1 MKIIRVISISSFL
14 FILCLFENYLN
25 TFISL
30 DFGVYIFLISLLYI
44 GTELFNQNLVIP
56 IFLSGVL
63 YDSFFS
69 TYYLGL
75 YTSIFLVVV
84 VLSNFVVSR
93 YSRSNVIYAITISLC
108 LLIYKI
114 PIIFEFDLNY
124 WLIGYLTSI
133 FVNLLLFFFFKRALR
148 NNVYPKKT

>member
-1 MKIIRVISISSFL
+1 MKVIRLISLSTFL
-14 FILCLFENYLN
+14 FIICLFENYLN

-44 GTELFNQNLVIP
+44 GIELFNQNLVIP
-56 IFLSGVL
+56 IFLTGIL

-75 YTSIFLVVV
+75 YTSIFLAVVV
-84 VLSNFVVSR
+84 FSNFVISR
-93 YSRSNVIYAITISLC
+93 YSRSNVIYISTISLC

-114 PIIFEFDLNY
+114 PIILEFDLDY
-124 WLIGYLTSI
+124 WLTGYLNSI
-133 FVNLLLFFFFKRALR
+133 IVNSLIFFFLNRALR
-148 NNVYPKKT
+148 NNV

>member
-1 MKIIRVISISSFL
+1 MIRVISISTFL

-25 TFISL
+25 TLISL

-44 GTELFNQNLVIP
+44 GTEFFNQNLVIP
-56 IFLSGVL
+56 IFLTGIL

-93 YSRSNVIYAITISLC
+93 YSQSNVTYIITISLC

-114 PIIFEFDLNY
+114 PIILEFGLDY
-124 WLIGYLTSI
+124 WLTGYFISI
-133 FVNLLLFFFFKRALR
+133 FVNSLIFFLLKRVLS
-148 NNVYPKKT
+148 NNV

>member
-1 MKIIRVISISSFL
+1 MKAIRVISISTFL
-14 FILCLFENYLN
+14 FTLCLIENYLN

-30 DFGVYIFLISLLYI
+30 DFGVYVFLISLLYI

-56 IFLSGVL
+56 IFLSGIL

-93 YSRSNVIYAITISLC
+93 YGRSNVIYIITISIC
-108 LLIYKI
+108 LLIYKV
-114 PIIFEFDLNY
+114 PIILEFDLDY
-124 WLIGYLTSI
+124 WLTRYFTSV
-133 FVNLLLFFFFKRALR
+133 FVNSLIFLFLKRVLR
-148 NNVYPKKT
+148 NNV

>member
-1 MKIIRVISISSFL
+1 MKVIRLISISIFL

-25 TFISL
+25 TLISL
-30 DFGVYIFLISLLYI
+30 DFGVYVFLISLLYI

-56 IFLSGVL
+56 IFLSGIL

-93 YSRSNVIYAITISLC
+93 YGRSNVIYIITIFIC

-114 PIIFEFDLNY
+114 PIILEFDLDY
-124 WLIGYLTSI
+124 WLTGYFISI
-133 FVNLLLFFFFKRALR
+133 FVNSLLFLFFKRALR
-148 NNVYPKKT
+148 NNV

>member
-1 MKIIRVISISSFL
+1 MKVIKVISISTFL
-14 FILCLFENYLN
+14 FLLCLIENYLN

-44 GTELFNQNLVIP
+44 GIELFNQNLVIP
-56 IFLSGVL
+56 IFLTGIL

-75 YTSIFLVVV
+75 YTSIFLAVVV
-84 VLSNFVVSR
+84 FSNFLISR
-93 YSRSNVIYAITISLC
+93 YSASNVTYISIISLC

-114 PIIFEFDLNY
+114 PIILEFDLDY
-124 WLIGYLTSI
+124 WLTGYLNSLI
-133 FVNLLLFFFFKRALR
+133 VNSLIFFFLNRTLR
-148 NNVYPKKT
+148 NNV

>member
-1 MKIIRVISISSFL
+1 MKVIKVISISTFL
-14 FILCLFENYLN
+14 FMLCLIENYLN

-30 DFGVYIFLISLLYI
+30 DFGVYIFLISLIYI

-56 IFLSGVL
+56 IFLAGIL

-75 YTSIFLVVV
+75 YTSIFLIVV
-84 VLSNFVVSR
+84 VLSNFLVSR
-93 YSRSNVIYAITISLC
+93 YSRSNLIYIVTVSLC

-114 PIIFEFDLNY
+114 PIIVEFDINY
-124 WLIGYLTSI
+124 WLVSYLTSI
-133 FVNLLLFFFFKRALR
+133 VVNSFIILFLKRVFR
-148 NNVYPKKT
+148 INV

>member
-1 MKIIRVISISSFL
+1 MKAIRVISISTFL
-14 FILCLFENYLN
+14 FTLCLIENYLN

-30 DFGVYIFLISLLYI
+30 DFGVYVFLISLLYI

-56 IFLSGVL
+56 IFLSGIL

-93 YSRSNVIYAITISLC
+93 YGRSNVIYIITIFIC
-108 LLIYKI
+108 LLIYKV
-114 PIIFEFDLNY
+114 PIILEFDLDY
-124 WLIGYLTSI
+124 WLTRYFTSV
-133 FVNLLLFFFFKRALR
+133 FVNSLIFLFLKRVLR
-148 NNVYPKKT
+148 NNV

>member
-1 MKIIRVISISSFL
+1 MKVLRVISRSTFL
-14 FILCLFENYLN
+14 FTLCLIENYLN

-30 DFGVYIFLISLLYI
+30 DFGVYVFLISLLYI

-56 IFLSGVL
+56 IFLSGIL

-84 VLSNFVVSR
+84 VVSNFAVSR
-93 YSRSNVIYAITISLC
+93 YSPSNVLYIITVSLC
-108 LLIYKI
+108 LLIYKL
-114 PIIFEFDLNY
+114 PIILDFDLNY
-124 WLIGYLTSI
+124 WLTGYLTSV
-133 FVNLLLFFFFKRALR
+133 FVNSLIFLFLKRALR
-148 NNVYPKKT
+148 NNV

>member
-1 MKIIRVISISSFL
+1 MKVINVISISTFL
-14 FILCLFENYLN
+14 FLLCLIENYLN

-44 GTELFNQNLVIP
+44 GIELFNQNLVIP
-56 IFLSGVL
+56 IFLTGIL

-75 YTSIFLVVV
+75 YTSIFLAVVV
-84 VLSNFVVSR
+84 FSNFVISR
-93 YSRSNVIYAITISLC
+93 YSRSNVIYISIISLC

-114 PIIFEFDLNY
+114 PIILEFDLDY
-124 WLIGYLTSI
+124 WLTGYLNSI
-133 FVNLLLFFFFKRALR
+133 IVNSLIFFFLNRALR
-148 NNVYPKKT
+148 NNV

>member
-1 MKIIRVISISSFL
+1 MKVIKVISISTFL
-14 FILCLFENYLN
+14 FLLCLIENYLN

-44 GTELFNQNLVIP
+44 GIELFNQNLVIP
-56 IFLSGVL
+56 IFLTGIL

-75 YTSIFLVVV
+75 YTSIFLAVVV
-84 VLSNFVVSR
+84 FSNFVISR
-93 YSRSNVIYAITISLC
+93 YSRSNVIYISIISLC

-114 PIIFEFDLNY
+114 PIILEFDLDY
-124 WLIGYLTSI
+124 WLTGYLNSLI
-133 FVNLLLFFFFKRALR
+133 VNSLIFFFLNRTLR
-148 NNVYPKKT
+148 NNV

>member
-1 MKIIRVISISSFL
+1 M
-14 FILCLFENYLN
+14 LCLFENYLN

-30 DFGVYIFLISLLYI
+30 DFGVYLFLISLLYI
-44 GTELFNQNLVIP
+44 GTELFNQNFVIP
-56 IFLSGVL
+56 IFLTGIL

-84 VLSNFVVSR
+84 VLSNFLVSR
-93 YSRSNVIYAITISLC
+93 YSRSNVIITITLTLC

-114 PIIFEFDLNY
+114 PIILEFDLDY
-124 WLIGYLTSI
+124 WSRGYLTSI
-133 FVNLLLFFFFKRALR
+133 IVNSLIFISFKRALR
-148 NNVYPKKT
+148 NNV

>member
-1 MKIIRVISISSFL
+1 MKVIKVISISTFL
-14 FILCLFENYLN
+14 FLLCLIENYLN

-44 GTELFNQNLVIP
+44 GIELFNQNLVIP
-56 IFLSGVL
+56 IFITGIL

-75 YTSIFLVVV
+75 YTSIFLAVVV
-84 VLSNFVVSR
+84 FSNFVISR
-93 YSRSNVIYAITISLC
+93 YSRSNVIYISIISLC

-114 PIIFEFDLNY
+114 PIILEFDLDY
-124 WLIGYLTSI
+124 WLTGFINSI
-133 FVNLLLFFFFKRALR
+133 IVNSLIFFFLNRTLR
-148 NNVYPKKT
+148 NNV

>member
-1 MKIIRVISISSFL
+1 MKVIRSTSISTFL
-14 FILCLFENYLN
+14 FILCLVENYLN
-25 TFISL
+25 TFNSL
-30 DFGVYIFLISLLYI
+30 DFGVYIFLISLVYI
-44 GTELFNQNLVIP
+44 GSEVFSQNLVLP
-56 IFLSGVL
+56 IFISGIL

-93 YSRSNVIYAITISLC
+93 YSRSNAFYIITISLC

-114 PIIFEFDLNY
+114 PIILEFDLDY
-124 WLIGYLTSI
+124 WLTGYFISI
-133 FVNLLLFFFFKRALR
+133 FVNSLLLLFFKRALR
-148 NNVYPKKT
+148 NNV

>member
-1 MKIIRVISISSFL
+1 MKVIKVISISTFL
-14 FILCLFENYLN
+14 FLLCLIENYLN

-44 GTELFNQNLVIP
+44 GIELFNQNLVIP
-56 IFLSGVL
+56 IFLTGIL

-75 YTSIFLVVV
+75 YTSIFLAVVV
-84 VLSNFVVSR
+84 FSNFVISR
-93 YSRSNVIYAITISLC
+93 YSRSNVIYISIISLC

-114 PIIFEFDLNY
+114 PIILEFDLDY
-124 WLIGYLTSI
+124 WLTGYLNSI
-133 FVNLLLFFFFKRALR
+133 IVNSLIFFFLNRALR
-148 NNVYPKKT
+148 NNV

>member
-1 MKIIRVISISSFL
+1 MKVLRVISRSTFL
-14 FILCLFENYLN
+14 FMLCLIENYLN

-30 DFGVYIFLISLLYI
+30 DFGVYVFLISLLYI

-56 IFLSGVL
+56 IFLSGIL

-84 VLSNFVVSR
+84 VVSNFAVSR
-93 YSRSNVIYAITISLC
+93 YSPSNFLYIVTVSLC
-108 LLIYKI
+108 LLIYKL
-114 PIIFEFDLNY
+114 PIILEFDLNY
-124 WLIGYLTSI
+124 WLTGYLTSVIVNSLI
-133 FVNLLLFFFFKRALR
+133 FLFLKRALR
-148 NNVYPKKT
+148 NNV

>member
-1 MKIIRVISISSFL
+1 MKVIKVISISTFL
-14 FILCLFENYLN
+14 FLLCLIENYLN

-44 GTELFNQNLVIP
+44 GVELFNQNLVIP
-56 IFLSGVL
+56 IFLTGIL

-75 YTSIFLVVV
+75 YTSIFLAVVV
-84 VLSNFVVSR
+84 FSNFLISR
-93 YSRSNVIYAITISLC
+93 YSASNVIYISIISLC

-114 PIIFEFDLNY
+114 PIILEFDLDY
-124 WLIGYLTSI
+124 WLTGYLNSI
-133 FVNLLLFFFFKRALR
+133 IVNSLIFFFLNRALR
-148 NNVYPKKT
+148 NNV

>member
-1 MKIIRVISISSFL
+1 MKVLRVISRSTFL
-14 FILCLFENYLN
+14 FTLSLIENYLN

-30 DFGVYIFLISLLYI
+30 DFGVYVFLISLLYI

-56 IFLSGVL
+56 IFLSGIL

-84 VLSNFVVSR
+84 IVSNFAVSR
-93 YSRSNVIYAITISLC
+93 YSPSNVLYIVTVSLC
-108 LLIYKI
+108 LLIYKL
-114 PIIFEFDLNY
+114 PIIIEFDLNY
-124 WLIGYLTSI
+124 WLTSYFTSV
-133 FVNLLLFFFFKRALR
+133 FVNSLIFLFLKRALR
-148 NNVYPKKT
+148 NNV

>member
-1 MKIIRVISISSFL
+1 MKVLRVISRSTFL
-14 FILCLFENYLN
+14 FMLCIIENYLN

-30 DFGVYIFLISLLYI
+30 DFGVYVFLISLLYI

-56 IFLSGVL
+56 IFLSGIL

-84 VLSNFVVSR
+84 VVSNFAVSR
-93 YSRSNVIYAITISLC
+93 YNPSNFLYIVTVSLC
-108 LLIYKI
+108 LLIYKL
-114 PIIFEFDLNY
+114 PIILEFDLNY
-124 WLIGYLTSI
+124 WLTGYLTSV
-133 FVNLLLFFFFKRALR
+133 FVNSLIFLFLKRALR
-148 NNVYPKKT
+148 NNV